1 MSTVS
6 GTWRGP
12 NIIKDS
18 SLVLYLDASAK
29 NSYNDLVNAGT
40 WKDMSGNE
48 LNAVPSGSG
57 FPSYN
62 TGNAGNLVFNTNPL
76 NVGNRSILNLTN
88 LTLSVWYKTTTT
100 TNQQLIAKNY
110 ATSYY
115 LNIAPAANSFSLWT
129 NGGDLNSPVITTLG
143 NGNWHS
149 ISATMSGTTK
159 TLYYDGSQVST
170 GAGTIP
176 AVDSFNLVIG
186 STGGN
191 NPNPFIG
198 SIGNILMYNRALTAA
213 EVTQNFNATRGRFGI

>member
-1 MSTVS
+1 MATQYAFGKIVTN
-6 GTWRGP
+6 G
-12 NIIKDS
+12 
-18 SLVLYLDASAK
+18 LVLALDAADK
-29 NSYNDLVNAGT
+29 NSYVSGSTTWNDV
-40 WKDMSGNE
+40 SGNG
-48 LNAVPSGSG
+48 LNAIPTGSG
-57 FPSYN
+57 FPAYN
-62 TGNAGNLVFNTNPL
+62 AGNSGNLVFNTNPL

-88 LTLSVWYKTTTT
+88 LTLSVWYKTTATG
-100 TNQQLIAKNY
+100 NQQLIAKNY
-110 ATSYY
+110 TTSYY

-191 NPNPFIG
+191 NPNPFVG
-198 SIGNILMYNRALTAA
+198 SMGNILIYNRALSATEIA
-213 EVTQNFNATRGRFGI
+213 QNYNAQKSRFGLS